1 MSIVERFAGKVVVVT
16 GGASGIGLATA
27 RRLVAEGARVVIGDI
42 DAVRLKAAESDLGDA
57 VAGLRCD
64 VRAEEDVESLMAMAE
79 SRFGGLH
86 VAFANAGVGSL
97 GLITDSSAADW
108 ARVVEVNLLGPMLTV
123 KHAARRMPGG
133 GSIIITA
140 SLNAVQPAVGMGA
153 YCCSKAALA
162 MLAQV
167 AALELGPRRIRV
179 NAIGPGLVRT
189 ALSEGMWLAPALIE
203 EFADNAPLAAAITPD
218 DVAGLV
224 AFLASDEASSIT
236 GTLQLV
242 DGGAHTRRYPDILA
256 HFAETASASA
266 TPAP

>member
-1 MSIVERFAGKVVVVT
+1 MGNVERFAGKVAVIT

-27 RRLVAEGARVVIGDI
+27 RRFVAEGARVVIGDVNA
-42 DAVRLKAAESDLGDA
+42 DALAAAAKELGASAAA
-57 VAGLRCD
+57 VRCD
-64 VRAEEDVESLMAMAE
+64 VRAEEDVANLMATAE
-79 SRFGGLH
+79 SRFGGVH
-86 VAFANAGVGSL
+86 VAFANAGVGAL

-108 ARVVEVNLLGPMLTV
+108 KHVMDVNLLGPMLTV
-123 KHAARRMPGG
+123 KHAARRMPEG

-140 SLNAVQPAVGMGA
+140 SLNAVQPAAAMGA

-167 AALELGPRRIRV
+167 AALELGARRIRV

-189 ALSEGMWLAPALIE
+189 PLSEGMWLAPALIE
-203 EFADNAPLAAAITPD
+203 EFAENAPLAADITPE
-218 DVAGLV
+218 DVASLV
-224 AFLASDEASSIT
+224 TFLACDDASRIT

-256 HFAETASASA
+256 RFADAASASA
-266 TPAP
+266 AGS